1 MCAMRDWDTEA
12 DGRPFSTMR
21 HILPQTQ
28 PFNKFVLALRDDG
41 SPKKKKK
48 KRRQKQPQHAAEE
61 DGEDGD
67 VGRKSLSDAERIKQ
81 EMSRL
86 HALLEK
92 LESRMTELEPLLAEA
107 RLGATTAAHVLADA
121 RKKQK
126 TALAARKKVEE
137 DTKDVMEQIEGLRYG
152 NGEACAQ
159 LAALRSRRKQL
170 EAQVAEIRRKREGGR
185 FQCWGDSFVLPGTE
199 EGDEGEIRAMRSHI
213 RHFEDRLDELGVG
226 NGMRAARPTRGEKG
240 ANSAVQWR
248 HRDGNSVGPR
258 RTARKN
264 IASGRAMRH

>member
-1 MCAMRDWDTEA
+1 MCAMRDWDMEA

-48 KRRQKQPQHAAEE
+48 IRRRRKQPQRLIEKDAEDE
-61 DGEDGD
+61 GE
-67 VGRKSLSDAERIKQ
+67 GRKPLSDADRVKQ
-81 EMSRL
+81 EMARL

-92 LESRMTELEPLLAEA
+92 LELRATELEPLLAEA
-107 RLGATTAAHVLADA
+107 RLGATAAAHALADA

-126 TALAARKKVEE
+126 TALAARKKVED
-137 DTKDVMEQIEGLRYG
+137 DTKDIVEQIEGLRFG

-170 EAQVAEIRRKREGGR
+170 EAQVVEIRRKREGGR
-185 FQCWGDSFVLPGTE
+185 FQCWGDSFVLPGTVDS
-199 EGDEGEIRAMRSHI
+199 DEGEIRAMRSHI
-213 RHFEDRLDELGVG
+213 RHFEDRLDVLGMG
-226 NGMRAARPTRGEKG
+226 NGTRSTQATRGAKG
-240 ANSAVQWR
+240 ADAAVQW
-248 HRDGNSVGPR
+248 HRD
-258 RTARKN
+258 AKN
-264 IASGRAMRH
+264 IGARSSRNIGSSNRVMAR